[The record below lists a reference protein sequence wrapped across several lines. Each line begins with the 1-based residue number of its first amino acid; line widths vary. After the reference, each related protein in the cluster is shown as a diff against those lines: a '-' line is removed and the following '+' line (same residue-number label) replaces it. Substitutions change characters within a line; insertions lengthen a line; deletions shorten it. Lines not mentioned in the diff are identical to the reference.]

1 MAKSEKPHD
10 LYLTCNEHSLLDQL
24 CSCTAGSPG
33 FCSHIVG
40 LMYTLDLCRARH
52 NDISTSQPQQWHK
65 ARGKKI
71 TGQPVSSVVVAKAK
85 VNRKRKPIMSSY
97 IHNNCHLFAKL
108 ESLLLILE

>member
-52 NDISTSQPQQWHK
+52 NDISSTSQPQQWHK
-65 ARGKKI
+65 ARPKSTASGNPSCPAISTI
-71 TGQPVSSVVVAKAK
+71 TATCLPSWRVF
-85 VNRKRKPIMSSY
+85 
-97 IHNNCHLFAKL
+97 C
-108 ESLLLILE
+108 